1 VSCAAPEPSPSFV
14 TVQVAGVSSV
24 AWCSEFIF
32 RRTERFAS
40 RAYVS
45 RVSIRVLSARYYE
58 IPSLALFPSLSRSPL
73 RLYRYASHTRIFV
86 FFPILSLSLS
96 LSLVRASPT
105 VHCHDKAQRKLET
118 SNCSQLATRCG
129 RLHHQTSLEFFL
141 PSLAVREHCDV
152 AFRYRW
158 EASFGIRIPNTIES
172 ADTKPSGPSR
182 RINRNPRRCMRSY
195 RFASKEVTKVRN
207 QCH

>member
-96 LSLVRASPT
+96 LSCAHRRQFT
-105 VHCHDKAQRKLET
+105 VM
-118 SNCSQLATRCG
+118 TRHKG
-129 RLHHQTSLEFFL
+129 NWKRRIALSWRRDAAGFIIKRRWNSFFL
-141 PSLAVREHCDV
+141 LSPCGSIVTSHSDIDGRHRLGLESRIRSSLQ
-152 AFRYRW
+152 
-158 EASFGIRIPNTIES
+158 IRNRADRPGESIEIHVD
-172 ADTKPSGPSR
+172 A
-182 RINRNPRRCMRSY
+182 
-195 RFASKEVTKVRN
+195 
-207 QCH
+207 